1 MKQVYSLIQ
10 TQESLADE
18 LNTLSEIHSYEIQ
31 ANRSDEL
38 ENVNTLLMSLGQSP
52 LKSQVTTPL
61 EEQTHG
67 AIRRVVA
74 KLRQAVSASALDLA
88 KGIAPG
94 QDKLLLQLANL
105 HDVTERRPSNSSISS
120 DTLVDEQYL
129 NYLIKMY
136 ESCKEKNFPYN
147 EQVRVLT
154 LIPESWNF
162 TNETIQEEFNCT
174 IHAVKTARKLRK
186 ITDTP
191 LHIDQKV
198 SKIRQRIDSSKLDY
212 FISWI
217 IHSQLLISIPWGSTN
232 MKLESGQI
240 ISIPQQML
248 QAQQSQIIYSYQQ
261 HCKIVGIDT
270 LSDRTLYSIL
280 NSLNAREQK
289 FITGINEFVK
299 NASEA
304 WCNLE
309 KIIRQLP
316 ISYTIKNDLNV
327 LLEKSKMYLKTKY
340 GCECGETA
348 QTTTHCT
355 IFAMNQPNNP
365 FYSQSC
371 NHDHN
376 MYCEA
381 CLSVFVLFDKI
392 EDYINTITDHEMRD
406 EILYDFKMSWD
417 SIFELM
423 GHKIRAAQQEQQ
435 YINEIDETAA
445 FLTIDWAQKV
455 LPQQFR
461 EGQSFEYGGGV
472 KHLKIGAAEVTDI
485 VPDVS
490 FTSIPELTCIRN
502 IIYQDENFIVRKATG
517 VGLGKPIKYE
527 HISISSNGSDRTL
540 KTFLFC
546 PNELCIKTFESEEEL
561 DLHLLADQYT
571 TKESSLRTN
580 DKVKIMLF
588 EKKKNVNISPIVS
601 PPTAINNSSTN
612 IPRHYKSFAVEGWA
626 LRKRKK
632 IKPIDKNVK
641 EFIKFIYDE
650 EKHYGRKIPVDEY
663 VHRIR
668 TARNP
673 DSTKRFKTTQYLTP
687 NQVKNQIKMLTT
699 TPKSKLEPS
708 VKRKSTNSPIN
719 NTIWY
724 TIKAGDILW
733 SIAQEHGVTVEE
745 ILAVNP
751 GLVSENLQVGQQ
763 IRLPLHS

>member
-1 MKQVYSLIQ
+1 MSNKKNVKDNLNRCCLYNELGSCSSYVSNRFDNWSSDAVNLNDLKDSAVGYLVELGVIAKSNQGSYEICESHLILNRLARCIDTEKPYLKICPLHRYTFGFGWKDSTYCAHIDHKNSKNEPRRKKRRKTFSTNNRIAPIHFFRHLVQFPYGGRLCGNHVKQVYSLIQ

-18 LNTLSEIHSYEIQ
+18 LNTRSEIHSYEIQ

-38 ENVNTLLMSLGQSP
+38 ENVNTLLISLGQSP
-52 LKSQVTTPL
+52 LKSQITTPL
-61 EEQTHG
+61 EEQTDG

-105 HDVTERRPSNSSISS
+105 HDVTERRPSINSISS

-136 ESCKEKNFPYN
+136 ESCKEKKFSYN
-147 EQVRVLT
+147 EQVRILT

-162 TNETIQEEFNCT
+162 TNETIQEKFNCT

-198 SKIRQRIDSSKLDY
+198 LKIRQRIDSSKLDY

-240 ISIPQQML
+240 ISLPQQML

-280 NSLNAREQK
+280 NSLNASEQK
-289 FITGINEFVK
+289 FITGLNEFVTS
-299 NASEA
+299 ASEA
-304 WCNLE
+304 WCSLE

-316 ISYTIKNDLNV
+316 ISYTTKNDLYI

-355 IFAMNQPNNP
+355 IFAMSELNNP

-381 CLSVFVLFDKI
+381 CLSVFVLFDQI
-392 EDYINTITDHEMRD
+392 EDYINTITDQEMKD

-423 GHKIRAAQQEQQ
+423 GHKIRATQQEQQKQQ
-435 YINEIDETAA
+435 YINEMDETTA
-445 FLTIDWAQKV
+445 FLTIDWAQKI

-461 EGQSFEYGGGV
+461 EGQSFEYGGGI
-472 KHLKIGAAEVTDI
+472 KHLKIGVAEVTDI
-485 VPDVS
+485 VPEVS

-502 IIYQDENFIVRKATG
+502 IIYQDENFLVRKATG
-517 VGLGKPIKYE
+517 VGLGKPITYE
-527 HISISSNGSDRTL
+527 HFSISSNVKLVDSFERYELHEEYSTKMSTTKRSDRTL
-540 KTFLFC
+540 KT
-546 PNELCIKTFESEEEL
+546 
-561 DLHLLADQYT
+561 
-571 TKESSLRTN
+571 
-580 DKVKIMLF
+580 
-588 EKKKNVNISPIVS
+588 
-601 PPTAINNSSTN
+601 
-612 IPRHYKSFAVEGWA
+612 
-626 LRKRKK
+626 
-632 IKPIDKNVK
+632 
-641 EFIKFIYDE
+641 
-650 EKHYGRKIPVDEY
+650 
-663 VHRIR
+663 
-668 TARNP
+668 
-673 DSTKRFKTTQYLTP
+673 
-687 NQVKNQIKMLTT
+687 
-699 TPKSKLEPS
+699 
-708 VKRKSTNSPIN
+708 
-719 NTIWY
+719 
-724 TIKAGDILW
+724 
-733 SIAQEHGVTVEE
+733 
-745 ILAVNP
+745 
-751 GLVSENLQVGQQ
+751 
-763 IRLPLHS
+763 